1 MGGQVGEPR
10 KVAVL
15 HRFLNFFRDLSISS
29 RMIIS
34 FLLISL
40 IPLLIV
46 TYISYKNAEN
56 EITREVTNSLDAIAI
71 RQSSQIE
78 AYVKDKELIVT
89 ALGRDPAIVDA
100 LVRFDEAFTKN
111 GINSSEYNAIEAE
124 LTPFLSYFQETTG
137 FQNLYL
143 ISTKGDAIFSL
154 TKGKD
159 LGTNF
164 VSGPFKDTD
173 LAQVFSRATT
183 LLETDISDFKKYPAT
198 NEPAAFIGTPVTRK
212 GTVLGAVV
220 LQLNNS
226 EMYKVVNDYVGL
238 GKTGET
244 IIVSKVGNQG
254 VYMTPTRF
262 DPDAAFHR
270 KFPLRDHEEGF
281 LQNIL
286 RGNRSIGVTT
296 DYRGKQVLA
305 VGQYFLPALQWGM
318 MVKVDTDEAFAPIA
332 FLRWLLF
339 FTIAATALL
348 VSMAA
353 YYTAKSI
360 TDPIHV
366 LIDKTRVIAGGD
378 LSQRIPITSKNEIG
392 TLSNSFNLMTEKLD
406 DLIKNLDS
414 LVKTRTEE
422 VVEKNVELEGTLQ
435 QLKEMQQQIIVQE
448 KLASLGELTAGIA
461 HEIKNPLNFVI
472 NFAELSEKQIA
483 SVKNSL
489 ETIKDRLN
497 EEEVAALDKAMGTSL
512 SNIRKV
518 QQHGARADS
527 ILKNMLAHSRGDTS
541 MVFQPTDINAL
552 LDENFRL
559 AYHSKRAQDSTFNI
573 SMEMKFD
580 ESIGQVDLLPQEFG
594 RVIINLLNNSFYAVT
609 TKKKFVGESFLP
621 RVLITTKNLENEK
634 FQVTIYDNGLGIP
647 NDVKEKLF
655 TPFFTTK
662 PPGEGTGLGL
672 SLSREIIV
680 SLHHGDI
687 EIETKTGEFTAF
699 KITIP
704 KKQKKA

>member
-1 MGGQVGEPR
+1 
-10 KVAVL
+10 
-15 HRFLNFFRDLSISS
+15 
-29 RMIIS
+29 MIIS

-56 EITREVTNSLDAIAI
+56 EIIRQVTNSLDAIAI

-89 ALGRDPAIVDA
+89 ALGKDPTIIEA
-100 LVRFDEAFTKN
+100 LIKFNNAFTEH
-111 GINSSEYNAIEAE
+111 GINSAEYKAIDDE
-124 LTPFLSYFQETTG
+124 LSPFLSYFQETTG

-143 ISTKGDAIFSL
+143 ISTKGDAVFSL
-154 TKGKD
+154 RKGKD
-159 LGTNF
+159 FGTNF
-164 VSGPFKDTD
+164 VTGPYKDTD
-173 LAQVFSRATT
+173 LAKVFSRATT
-183 LLETDISDFKKYPAT
+183 VLEADISDFKNYPAT
-198 NEPAAFIGTPVTRK
+198 NEPAAFIGTPVTQ
-212 GTVLGAVV
+212 GGSVLGAIV

-244 IIVSKVGNQG
+244 IIVSKIGNQG

-262 DPDAAFHR
+262 DPNAAFST
-270 KFPLRDHEEGF
+270 KFQLGSDREVF

-286 RGNRSIGVTT
+286 KGNHDIGITT
-296 DYRGKQVLA
+296 DYRGKEVLA

-318 MVKVDTDEAFAPIA
+318 MVKVDTEELFAPIA
-332 FLRWLLF
+332 FLRLLLLS
-339 FTIAATALL
+339 TIATTAFL
-348 VSMAA
+348 VSLAA

-366 LIDKTRVIAGGD
+366 LIEKTHVMAEGD

-392 TLSNSFNLMTEKLD
+392 TLSTAFNSMTEKLD
-406 DLIKNLDS
+406 NLIKNLDN
-414 LVKTRTEE
+414 LVKERTEE
-422 VVEKNVELEGTLQ
+422 VVDKNVKLEGTLQ

-448 KLASLGELTAGIA
+448 KLASLGQLTAGIA

-472 NFAELSEKQIA
+472 NFAELSERQI
-483 SVKNSL
+483 KKINNSIDTMQERFNAEEL
-489 ETIKDRLN
+489 DALQKSLTTTI
-497 EEEVAALDKAMGTSL
+497 
-512 SNIRKV
+512 SNIQKV
-518 QQHGARADS
+518 QQYGVRADS
-527 ILKNMLAHSRGDTS
+527 ILKNMLAHSRGETAT
-541 MVFQPTDINAL
+541 VFQPTDINAL

-573 SMEMKFD
+573 SMQMKFD
-580 ESIGQVDLLPQEFG
+580 NSVGTVDILPQEFS
-594 RVIINLLNNSFYAVT
+594 RVIINLLNNSFYAVLE
-609 TKKKFVGESFLP
+609 KKKTMGQDFLP
-621 RVLITTKNLENEK
+621 TVTITTKNLGAEK
-634 FQVTIYDNGLGIP
+634 IQVILHDNGVGIP
-647 NDVKEKLF
+647 NQVLEKIF

-680 SLHHGDI
+680 SVHHGEMEVD
-687 EIETKTGEFTAF
+687 TKAGEFTSF
-699 KITIP
+699 IITIP
-704 KKQKKA
+704 KKQKTTEEGRQ